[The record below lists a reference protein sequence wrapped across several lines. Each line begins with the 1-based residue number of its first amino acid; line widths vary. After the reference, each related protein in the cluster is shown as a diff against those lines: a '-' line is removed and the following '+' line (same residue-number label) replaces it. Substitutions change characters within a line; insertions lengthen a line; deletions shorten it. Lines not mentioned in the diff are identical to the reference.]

1 MISSTLRSRVR
12 ALTTILGLD
21 LLRGEPD
28 LRPQTAAAAAA
39 DDTHRADAAAPVAV
53 PVAGGVR

>member
-12 ALTTILGLD
+12 ALTTILNLD

-28 LRPQTAAAAAA
+28 LRPHTPAVAAA
-39 DDTHRADAAAPVAV
+39 DTHRSAAAPV